1 MRFVLGLNT
10 NMACSPDGLTA
21 RLLREASSS
30 FNCSLALV
38 KLPCEWKNANVSP
51 VFKKGDKE
59 LVSNY
64 RPISL
69 TCLVVKVLERR
80 VARHISFFINSR
92 NLPSDHQFGFRKGS
106 SGTLQLIHL
115 FHSWASA
122 MDSGKLTDAVFL
134 DFAKAFDSV
143 PHKHLLDK
151 LQYFGSKGNIL
162 HWLSDFLYDRKQ
174 RVVIDGAFSD
184 WGNVS

>member
-10 NMACSPDGLTA
+10 NMACGPVGVTA

-30 FNCSLALV
+30 IVPSITRLFNCSLALV
-38 KLPCEWKNANVSP
+38 KLPCEWKNGNVSP

-80 VARHISFFINSR
+80 VARHISFFIISR
-92 NLPSDHQFGFRKGS
+92 NLLSDHQFGFVKGHPAPYS
-106 SGTLQLIHL
+106 
-115 FHSWASA
+115 
-122 MDSGKLTDAVFL
+122 
-134 DFAKAFDSV
+134 
-143 PHKHLLDK
+143 
-151 LQYFGSKGNIL
+151 
-162 HWLSDFLYDRKQ
+162 
-174 RVVIDGAFSD
+174 
-184 WGNVS
+184 